1 MRKGRSDADSL
12 SDAVFLCILCVSWS
26 EKNGAVFPDSKNILI
41 LHNKGDP
48 LKIGKIITSDR
59 EIRQTLQDAK
69 VIAVLGLS
77 PKPDRDSH
85 KVAKYL
91 KEKGYKIIPVRPGQK
106 EILGEAAVK
115 SLDDLRDPV
124 DIVDVFRNSEQIAA
138 HVPEAI
144 RLKPKV
150 FWMQLGI
157 ENTEAAKE
165 LAAAG
170 IDVIMNRCTKIE
182 YERLIVK
189 KIIV

>member
-1 MRKGRSDADSL
+1 M
-12 SDAVFLCILCVSWS
+12 
-26 EKNGAVFPDSKNILI
+26 
-41 LHNKGDP
+41 
-48 LKIGKIITSDR
+48 GKIIIADR
-59 EIRQTLQDAK
+59 EIRQVLQDAK

-77 PKPDRDSH
+77 PKADRDSY

-106 EILGEAAVK
+106 EILGEPVVK
-115 SLDDLRDPV
+115 SLDDLREPV
-124 DIVDVFRNSEQIAA
+124 DIVDVFRNSEQIQE
-138 HVPEAI
+138 HVQEAI

-157 ENTEAAKE
+157 ENMEAAKE

-189 KIIV
+189 KILV